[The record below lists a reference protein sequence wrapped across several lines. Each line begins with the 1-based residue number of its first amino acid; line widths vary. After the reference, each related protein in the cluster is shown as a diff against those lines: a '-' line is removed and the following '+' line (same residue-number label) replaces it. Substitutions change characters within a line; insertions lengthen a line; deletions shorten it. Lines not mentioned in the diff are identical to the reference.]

1 MKYLGVVGA
10 LLGLSLLGV
19 PALADETK
27 QPAPRVGQ
35 VVIESMGPASGTIP
49 RVRTHYFHTLQKR
62 VGMETEVTMS
72 TLFYLSSAQM
82 DTIRPFF
89 PRSRG
94 VPRVDD
100 QKILSGIIY
109 VLKFGLQWKDAPK
122 EYGPYKTLYNRF
134 VRWSKMG
141 VFEKIFTALAENSQD
156 TSLLMIDATH
166 LKAHRTAASLRKK
179 GLLPDVSDEQRE
191 D

>member
-1 MKYLGVVGA
+1 M
-10 LLGLSLLGV
+10 
-19 PALADETK
+19 
-27 QPAPRVGQ
+27 
-35 VVIESMGPASGTIP
+35 
-49 RVRTHYFHTLQKR
+49 
-62 VGMETEVTMS
+62 
-72 TLFYLSSAQM
+72 LSSCQE
-82 DTIRPFF
+82 
-89 PRSRG
+89 
-94 VPRVDD
+94 
-100 QKILSGIIY
+100 IISD
-109 VLKFGLQWKDAPK
+109 KGQKDAPK